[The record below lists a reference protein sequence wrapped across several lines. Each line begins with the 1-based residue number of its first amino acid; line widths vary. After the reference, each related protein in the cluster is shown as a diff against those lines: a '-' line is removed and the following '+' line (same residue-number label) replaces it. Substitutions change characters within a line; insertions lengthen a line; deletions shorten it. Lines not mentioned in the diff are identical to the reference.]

1 MSNIA
6 PRTSA
11 VPAPSAAQPGHAP
24 SSAAGTSAGAP
35 RKTPGKAALAS
46 FLGSTLEYYD
56 FFIYGTAAALVF
68 PALFFPA
75 DNPTAGLVA
84 AFATF
89 GVAYVA
95 RPLGGMVMGHFGDR
109 LGRRNVLLVTLSLMG
124 LASLGIG
131 FLPTYDAVGLL
142 APVLLTLGRLVQGF
156 SAGAESAGASTLT
169 LEHSPEGRRGF
180 FTSFVMTGYAS
191 GMVLATLVFVPITA
205 LPKDDLMSWG
215 WRVPFWCSI
224 VVLAIAYWVRTHLEE
239 TPVFEE
245 AKEEAL
251 ETGTARKL
259 PLGQVLRF
267 QAPDVLRVLFMSIF
281 SVMQTIFTVFG
292 LSYAT
297 AHGGLDKG
305 AILTINA
312 VTIGASMLVMPAV
325 ATLSDRIGRKP
336 LMLTAMLGCTA
347 ALFAYFWALG
357 TGNLVLVFIAS
368 FVFMTLLYSG
378 FNGVWPAFFAELFAA
393 PVRYTG
399 MALGNQLGLLVA
411 GFGPMIGGLLMTAGP
426 TGWVPVAVFGAACA
440 IAAAI
445 AAFSAR
451 ETAHTPVDELGEP
464 YLTATRTK

>member
-1 MSNIA
+1 MSSVA
-6 PRTSA
+6 PRTQASH
-11 VPAPSAAQPGHAP
+11 AA
-24 SSAAGTSAGAP
+24 SSADSAGTGNH

-131 FLPTYDAVGLL
+131 FLPTYNSVGIL
-142 APVLLTLGRLVQGF
+142 APVLLTLGRLLQGF

-205 LPKDDLMSWG
+205 LPKADLMSWG

-245 AKEEAL
+245 TKDEGEV
-251 ETGTARKL
+251 RKL
-259 PLGQVLRF
+259 PLGQVLRY
-267 QAPDVLRVLFMSIF
+267 QAADVVRVLFMSIF

-297 AHGGLDKG
+297 THGGLDKG

-312 VTIGASMLVMPAV
+312 VTIGLSMLVMPAV
-325 ATLSDRIGRKP
+325 AALSDRIGRKP
-336 LMLTAMLGCTA
+336 LMITAMLGGTG

-357 TGNLVLVFIAS
+357 TGSLVLVFIVS
-368 FVFMTLLYSG
+368 FAFMTVLYSG
-378 FNGVWPAFFAELFAA
+378 FNGIWPGFFAELFAA
-393 PVRYTG
+393 PVRYSG

-411 GFGPMIGGLLMTAGP
+411 GFGPMIGGLLMTSGP
-426 TGWVPVAVFGAACA
+426 AGWVPVAIFGAVCA
-440 IAAAI
+440 LAAVIAAM
-445 AAFSAR
+445 SSR
-451 ETAHTPVDELGEP
+451 ETARTPIDELGEP
-464 YLTATRTK
+464 YLAATKPGN

>member
-1 MSNIA
+1 MSSVA
-6 PRTSA
+6 PRTQASH
-11 VPAPSAAQPGHAP
+11 AA
-24 SSAAGTSAGAP
+24 SSADSAGAGNH

-131 FLPTYDAVGLL
+131 FLPTYDSVGIL
-142 APVLLTLGRLVQGF
+142 APVLLTLGRLLQGF

-180 FTSFVMTGYAS
+180 FTSFVMAGYAS
-191 GMVLATLVFVPITA
+191 GMVLATVVFVPITA
-205 LPKDDLMSWG
+205 LPKADLMAWG
-215 WRVPFWCSI
+215 WRVPFWCSV

-239 TPVFEE
+239 TPVF
-245 AKEEAL
+245 KETKD
-251 ETGTARKL
+251 ETRAAGTVRKL
-259 PLGQVLRF
+259 PLGQVLRY
-267 QAPDVLRVLFMSIF
+267 QAADVVRVLFMSIF

-312 VTIGASMLVMPAV
+312 VTIGLSMLVMPAV
-325 ATLSDRIGRKP
+325 AALSDRIGRKP
-336 LMLTAMLGCTA
+336 LMITAMVGSTA

-357 TGNLVLVFIAS
+357 TGNLVLVFLVS
-368 FVFMTLLYSG
+368 FAFMTVLYSG
-378 FNGVWPAFFAELFAA
+378 FNGVWPGFFAELFAA
-393 PVRYTG
+393 PVRYSG

-411 GFGPMIGGLLMTAGP
+411 GFGPMIGGLLMTSGP
-426 TGWVPVAVFGAACA
+426 AGWVPVAVFGAACA
-440 IAAAI
+440 LAAVIAVV
-445 AAFSAR
+445 SSR
-451 ETAHTPVDELGEP
+451 ETARTPIDELGEP
-464 YLTATRTK
+464 YLAATNRGN

>member
-1 MSNIA
+1 MTTAI
-6 PRTSA
+6 RR
-11 VPAPSAAQPGHAP
+11 
-24 SSAAGTSAGAP
+24 AGAAEAIADEP

-75 DNPTAGLVA
+75 NNPTVGVVA

-109 LGRRNVLLVTLSLMG
+109 LGRRNVLLVTLCLMG

-131 FLPTYDAVGLL
+131 FLPTYQSVGML
-142 APVLLTLGRLVQGF
+142 APILLTLGRLLQGF
-156 SAGAESAGASTLT
+156 SAGAESAGASALT

-205 LPKDDLMSWG
+205 LPKDQLMSWG
-215 WRVPFWCSI
+215 WRVPFWCSV
-224 VVLAIAYWVRTHLEE
+224 VVLAIAYWVRTRLDE

-245 AKEEAL
+245 AHEE
-251 ETGTARKL
+251 GVVRKL
-259 PLGQVLRF
+259 PLREVLRH
-267 QAPDVLRVLFMSIF
+267 QMPDVLRVLFMSVF

-297 AHGGLDKG
+297 THGGLDKG

-312 VTIGASMLVMPAV
+312 VTIGLSMLAMPAV
-325 ATLSDRIGRKP
+325 AALSDRIGRKP
-336 LMLTAMLGCTA
+336 VLVVAMVGCA
-347 ALFAYFWALG
+347 AGLFGYFWALS
-357 TGNLVLVFIAS
+357 TGNLVLVFVAS
-368 FVFMTLLYSG
+368 FAFMTVLYSG
-378 FNGVWPAFFAELFAA
+378 FNGLWPGYFAELFAA

-399 MALGNQLGLLVA
+399 MALGNQLGLVVA
-411 GFGPMIGGLLMTAGP
+411 GFGPLIGGLLMTAGP
-426 TGWVPVAVFGAACA
+426 AGWIPVAVFGAVCA
-440 IAAAI
+440 ALALAAVL
-445 AAFSAR
+445 SSR
-451 ETAHTPVDELGEP
+451 ETAHTPIDQLGAP
-464 YLTATRTK
+464 ALAAGSQQ

>member
-1 MSNIA
+1 MSNVA
-6 PRTSA
+6 RTTPATTASA
-11 VPAPSAAQPGHAP
+11 GHAA
-24 SSAAGTSAGAP
+24 SSAASVQSPGAQ
-35 RKTPGKAALAS
+35 RKTPKKAALAS

-68 PALFFPA
+68 PALFFPG

-109 LGRRNVLLVTLSLMG
+109 LGRRNVLLVTLTLMG

-131 FLPTYDAVGLL
+131 FLPTYSSVGLL
-142 APVLLTLGRLVQGF
+142 APVLLTLGRLLQGF

-180 FTSFVMTGYAS
+180 FTSFVMAGYAS
-191 GMVLATLVFVPITA
+191 GMVLATVVFVPITA
-205 LPKDDLMSWG
+205 LPKEDLMAWG
-215 WRVPFWCSI
+215 WRVPFWCSAA
-224 VVLAIAYWVRTHLEE
+224 VLAIAYWVRTHLEE

-245 AKEEAL
+245 ARAE
-251 ETGTARKL
+251 GDVRKL
-259 PLGQVLRF
+259 PLGQVLRY
-267 QAPDVLRVLFMSIF
+267 QAADVVRVLFMSIF

-312 VTIGASMLVMPAV
+312 VAIGLSMLVMPPV
-325 ATLSDRIGRKP
+325 AALSDRVGRKP
-336 LMLTAMLGCTA
+336 LLIISMLGCSG

-357 TGNLVLVFIAS
+357 TGNLILVAAAS
-368 FVFMTLLYSG
+368 FVFMTVLYSG
-378 FNGVWPAFFAELFAA
+378 FNGVWPGFFAELFAA
-393 PVRYTG
+393 PVRYSG

-411 GFGPMIGGLLMTAGP
+411 GFGPMIGGLLMTVGP
-426 TGWVPVAVFGAACA
+426 TGWVPVAVFGAVCA
-440 IAAAI
+440 LAAVVAVV
-445 AAFSAR
+445 SSR
-451 ETAHTPVDELGEP
+451 ETAHTPVDELGGP
-464 YLTATRTK
+464 YLKAVSGRPTSTK

>member
-1 MSNIA
+1 MSTTA
-6 PRTSA
+6 RSATATTAATTATSGSPDP
-11 VPAPSAAQPGHAP
+11 VIPA
-24 SSAAGTSAGAP
+24 
-35 RKTPGKAALAS
+35 KTPRKAALAS

-75 DNPTAGLVA
+75 DAPAVGLVA

-109 LGRRNVLLVTLSLMG
+109 LGRKNVLLVTLCLMG

-131 FLPTYDAVGLL
+131 FLPTYDAVGVL
-142 APVLLTLGRLVQGF
+142 APVLLTLGRLIQGF

-169 LEHSPEGRRGF
+169 LEHSPEGRRAF
-180 FTSFVMTGYAS
+180 FTSFVMTGYAA

-205 LPKDDLMSWG
+205 LPKDQLMAWG
-215 WRVPFWCSI
+215 WRVPFWCSV
-224 VVLAIAYWVRTHLEE
+224 VVLAIAYWVRTRLDE

-245 AKEEAL
+245 AREEG
-251 ETGTARKL
+251 EVRKL
-259 PLGQVLRF
+259 PLGQVLRH
-267 QAPDVLRVLFMSIF
+267 QPGAVVRVLFMSIF

-297 AHGGLDKG
+297 AQGGLDRG

-312 VTIGASMLVMPAV
+312 VTIGLSILAMPAL
-325 ATLSDRIGRKP
+325 ATLSDRVGRKP
-336 LMLTAMLGCTA
+336 LLIASMLGCA
-347 ALFAYFWALG
+347 VALFLYFGALG
-357 TGNLVLVFIAS
+357 TGSLLVAFLAS
-368 FVFMTLLYSG
+368 VLFMTVLYSG
-378 FNGVWPAFFAELFAA
+378 FNGLWPGFFAEQFAA

-399 MALGNQLGLLVA
+399 MALGNQLGLVVA
-411 GFGPMIGGLLMTAGP
+411 GFGPLIGGLLMTSGP
-426 TGWVPVAVFGAACA
+426 VGWVPVAVFGAACA

-445 AAFSAR
+445 AVIASP
-451 ETAHTPVDELGEP
+451 ETARTPIDELGAP
-464 YLTATRTK
+464 ARR

>member
-1 MSNIA
+1 MSTEI
-6 PRTSA
+6 
-11 VPAPSAAQPGHAP
+11 
-24 SSAAGTSAGAP
+24 GARANGLTTDH

-68 PALFFPA
+68 PALFFPES
-75 DNPTAGLVA
+75 DPTVGAVA

-109 LGRRNVLLVTLSLMG
+109 IGRRNVLLVTLCLMG

-131 FLPTYDAVGLL
+131 FLPTYQSAGMA
-142 APVLLTLGRLVQGF
+142 APVLLTLARLLQGF
-156 SAGAESAGASTLT
+156 SAGAESAGASALT

-205 LPKDDLMSWG
+205 LPKDQLMAWG
-215 WRVPFWCSI
+215 WRVPFWCS
-224 VVLAIAYWVRTHLEE
+224 VAVLGIAYWVRTRLEE

-245 AKEEAL
+245 AQEEGAV
-251 ETGTARKL
+251 RKL
-259 PLGQVLRF
+259 PLGEAVRHQT
-267 QAPDVLRVLFMSIF
+267 PDILRVLFMSIF

-297 AHGGLDKG
+297 SHSHLDKG

-312 VTIGASMLVMPAV
+312 VTIGMSMLVMPAV
-325 ATLSDRIGRKP
+325 AALSDRIGRKP
-336 LMLTAMLGCTA
+336 VLIVAMVGCA
-347 ALFAYFWALG
+347 VGLFGYFWALG
-357 TGNLVLVFIAS
+357 TGSLVLVFVAS
-368 FVFMTLLYSG
+368 FLFMTVLYSG
-378 FNGVWPAFFAELFAA
+378 FNGLWPGYFAELFAA

-399 MALGNQLGLLVA
+399 MALGNQLGLVVA
-411 GFGPMIGGLLMTAGP
+411 GFGPLIGGLLMTSGP
-426 TGWVPVAVFGAACA
+426 TGWIPVAVFGAVCA
-440 IAAAI
+440 ALALVAVV
-445 AAFSAR
+445 SAR
-451 ETAHTPVDELGEP
+451 ETAHTPIDELGVRK
-464 YLTATRTK
+464 LTLQK

>member
-1 MSNIA
+1 MSSVA
-6 PRTSA
+6 PRTQASH
-11 VPAPSAAQPGHAP
+11 AA
-24 SSAAGTSAGAP
+24 SSADSAGAGNH

-131 FLPTYDAVGLL
+131 FLPTYNSVGIL
-142 APVLLTLGRLVQGF
+142 APVLLTLGRLLQGF

-205 LPKDDLMSWG
+205 LPKADLMSWG

-245 AKEEAL
+245 TKDEGEV
-251 ETGTARKL
+251 RKL
-259 PLGQVLRF
+259 PLGQVLRY
-267 QAPDVLRVLFMSIF
+267 QAADVVRVLFMSIF

-297 AHGGLDKG
+297 THGGLDKG

-312 VTIGASMLVMPAV
+312 VTIGLSMLVMPAV
-325 ATLSDRIGRKP
+325 AALSDRIGRKP
-336 LMLTAMLGCTA
+336 LMITAMLGGTG

-357 TGNLVLVFIAS
+357 TGSLVLVFIVS
-368 FVFMTLLYSG
+368 FAFMTVLYSG
-378 FNGVWPAFFAELFAA
+378 FNGIWPGFFAELFAA
-393 PVRYTG
+393 PVRYSG

-411 GFGPMIGGLLMTAGP
+411 GFGPMIGGLLMTSGP
-426 TGWVPVAVFGAACA
+426 AGWVPVAIFGAVCA
-440 IAAAI
+440 LAAVIAAV
-445 AAFSAR
+445 SSR
-451 ETAHTPVDELGEP
+451 ETARTPIDELGEP
-464 YLTATRTK
+464 YLAATKPGN

>member
-1 MSNIA
+1 MSNVA
-6 PRTSA
+6 RTTQA
-11 VPAPSAAQPGHAP
+11 GHAP
-24 SSAAGTSAGAP
+24 SSAASGAHGH
-35 RKTPGKAALAS
+35 RKTPRKAALAS

-142 APVLLTLGRLVQGF
+142 APVLLTLGRLLQGF

-205 LPKDDLMSWG
+205 LPKADLMSWG

-245 AKEEAL
+245 AKDEGEV
-251 ETGTARKL
+251 RKL
-259 PLGQVLRF
+259 PLGQVLRY
-267 QAPDVLRVLFMSIF
+267 QAADVVRVLFMSIF

-312 VTIGASMLVMPAV
+312 VTIGLSMLVMPAV
-325 ATLSDRIGRKP
+325 AALSDRIGRKP
-336 LMLTAMLGCTA
+336 LMITAMVGCTA

-357 TGNLVLVFIAS
+357 TGNLVLVFIVS
-368 FVFMTLLYSG
+368 FAFMTVLYSG
-378 FNGVWPAFFAELFAA
+378 FNGVWPGFFAELFAA
-393 PVRYTG
+393 PVRYSG

-411 GFGPMIGGLLMTAGP
+411 GFGPMIGGLLMTSGP

-440 IAAAI
+440 LAAVIAALT
-445 AAFSAR
+445 SR
-451 ETAHTPVDELGEP
+451 ETAHTPIDELGEP
-464 YLTATRTK
+464 YLAATSRGN

>member
-1 MSNIA
+1 MSTTT
-6 PRTSA
+6 RR
-11 VPAPSAAQPGHAP
+11 AQAGHAP
-24 SSAAGTSAGAP
+24 SSAAATGQPTH

-75 DNPTAGLVA
+75 DNPTVGLVA

-109 LGRRNVLLVTLSLMG
+109 LGRRNVLLVTLCIMG

-131 FLPTYDAVGLL
+131 FLPTYGQVGLL
-142 APVLLTLGRLVQGF
+142 APILLTLGRLLQGF

-205 LPKDDLMSWG
+205 LPKDELMAWG
-215 WRVPFWCSI
+215 WRVPFWLSI
-224 VVLAIAYWVRTHLEE
+224 VVLAIAYWVRTRLEE

-245 AKEEAL
+245 AREEVL
-251 ETGTARKL
+251 EAGRARKL
-259 PLGQVLRF
+259 PLGQVLRY
-267 QAPDVLRVLFMSIF
+267 QAPDVVRVLFMSIF
-281 SVMQTIFTVFG
+281 SVMQTVFTVFG

-297 AHGGLDKG
+297 SHAGLDKG

-312 VTIGASMLVMPAV
+312 TTIGLSMLAMPAV
-325 ATLSDRIGRKP
+325 AALSDRIGRKP
-336 LMLTAMLGCTA
+336 MMLTAMLGCSG

-357 TGNLVLVFIAS
+357 TGNLVLVFAAS
-368 FVFMTLLYSG
+368 FVFMTVLYSG
-378 FNGVWPAFFAELFAA
+378 FNGIWPSFFAELFAA
-393 PVRYTG
+393 PVRYSG

-426 TGWVPVAVFGAACA
+426 SGWVPVAIFGAACA
-440 IAAAI
+440 LAAAI
-445 AAFSAR
+445 AVVSSR
-451 ETAHTPVDELGEP
+451 ETARTPIDELGQP
-464 YLTATRTK
+464 YLAAVAAK